1 MFFSALRLYFSLCKT
16 GGSKSLHL
24 CTVVSMEV
32 ILLCK
37 ETFKSRK
44 RMLNKVLVGILKLLY
59 TKLVVE
65 KSTFCFSRNCQ
76 YRL

>member
-1 MFFSALRLYFSLCKT
+1 
-16 GGSKSLHL
+16 
-24 CTVVSMEV
+24 MEV

-37 ETFKSRK
+37 ETFKGRK